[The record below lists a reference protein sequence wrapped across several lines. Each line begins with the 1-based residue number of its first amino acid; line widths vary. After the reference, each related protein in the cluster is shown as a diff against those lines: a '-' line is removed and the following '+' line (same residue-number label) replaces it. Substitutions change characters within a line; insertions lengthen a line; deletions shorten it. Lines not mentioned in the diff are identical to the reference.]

1 MIVGTKNRPQ
11 SAIMILLR
19 TTTSKILIRFNRHE
33 LEGLDLLTSG
43 RGEGVFDPELVS
55 ILLAT
60 PLLADGVEFGDSDAM
75 VLALTVLSLNKV
87 TSGLKPVGV
96 SPYQLFAGTNFS
108 GFLL

>member
-1 MIVGTKNRPQ
+1 MGTKNRPQ

-33 LEGLDLLTSG
+33 GLDLLTSG

-55 ILLAT
+55 VLLAT
-60 PLLADGVEFGDSDAM
+60 PLLTDGVEFGDSDAM
-75 VLALTVLSLNKV
+75 VLALTGLSLNKV

-108 GFLL
+108 GFWK